1 MGRNMEE
8 LDTSRWSSKRLMK
21 HHLLGL
27 KLAINEAVKLAEAE
41 YRSKH
46 TACGGLSV
54 FPDIKVYRTKPTG
67 FAKMPV
73 TVVSMFL
80 QSQQYLS
87 QTNDVIVANLSNTW
101 APFPVSKNAMSKEF
115 TKTQST
121 AIQKALESAGKSV
134 DVAKF
139 NTLTKVKKAL
149 RAHQLGANTGRRYQ
163 AEVIFSDTAVTIG
176 GRALVVTI
184 HEKGYA
190 RIRLNRNWLRCD
202 ELEALFKLP

>member
-8 LDTSRWSSKRLMK
+8 LDTRGWSSEKLRR
-21 HHLLGL
+21 HHRLGL
-27 KLAINEAVKLAEAE
+27 ELAMNEASQIAEAE

-46 TACGGLSV
+46 TASAGLSV
-54 FPDIKVYRTKPTG
+54 FSNIKVYYQRPKG

-73 TVVSMFL
+73 TVVSTFL
-80 QSQQYLS
+80 QSQHYLS
-87 QTNDVIVANLSNTW
+87 QTNDVIVANLSNKW

-115 TKTQST
+115 TKTQSK
-121 AIQKALESAGKSV
+121 AIQTVLESAGKSI
-134 DVAKF
+134 DVTKF

-176 GRALVVTI
+176 GRALVVAI

-190 RIRLNRNWLRCD
+190 RIRPNRNWLRCD